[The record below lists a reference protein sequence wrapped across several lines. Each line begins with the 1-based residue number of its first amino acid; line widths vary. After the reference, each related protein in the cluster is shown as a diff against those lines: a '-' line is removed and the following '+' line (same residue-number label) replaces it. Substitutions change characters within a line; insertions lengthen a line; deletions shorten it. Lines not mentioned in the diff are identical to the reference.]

1 MPIPIERKLPIIL
14 SFVFL
19 MLAAIGFLVYRN
31 SVSYREAR
39 DRAGRSQAVIANLD
53 DVVTYIAD
61 IETATTGFVTT
72 GNDTYLEPA
81 NNAKAGI
88 KKNLTEL
95 RSLLADDGQKLS
107 QMDEL
112 EALVAQKIQLE
123 NNKVDVRKQD
133 GFDQASYLLG
143 QNGGTGVTRQV
154 RAAVEKLK
162 GEEIASRQ
170 VREQGNDS
178 NLNLTILILILSSL
192 AGIAALVAANVLVVM
207 EIRRRRGAEESL
219 VEVNRDLE
227 SRIEERTA
235 ELQEAN
241 LHLVESAADRERL
254 LLNEQAARKEAEVA
268 NRLRDEFMATISHEL
283 RTPLNSI
290 LGWARLLKSGSLD
303 DEKEAKAVSTIIKNS
318 ESQNRLIED
327 LLDAARII
335 SGKLEIEHDP
345 VDFEDVVVHS
355 IETVRPA
362 AEVKHI
368 SIKLDVNGNQGA
380 NRMIGDKDRLQQ
392 VVCNLLTNAVKFTP
406 EGGNVDVG
414 IGADNGFIVLNV
426 SDTGAGISPEFIP
439 NVFER
444 FRQDRATI
452 KQSGGLGLGL
462 AVVRN
467 LVQMHGGSVE
477 AASEGENRGST
488 FTVRLPRQVEESLGA
503 H

>member
-1 MPIPIERKLPIIL
+1 MAIPIERKLPVIL
-14 SFVFL
+14 SFVFML
-19 MLAAIGFLVYRN
+19 LAAIGFLFYKS
-31 SVSYREAR
+31 SVSFQEAR
-39 DRAGRSQAVIANLD
+39 ENAARSQAVIANLD
-53 DVVTYIAD
+53 DIVSYVAD

-72 GNDTYLEPA
+72 GNDTYLEPSH
-81 NNAKAGI
+81 NARAGL

-95 RSLLADDGQKLS
+95 RSLLANDGQGLAEV
-107 QMDEL
+107 DGL
-112 EALVAQKIQLE
+112 DGLIAQKIQFE
-123 NNKVDVRKQD
+123 NNKADLRRQN
-133 GFDQASYLLG
+133 GYDQASYLLG
-143 QNGGTGVTRQV
+143 QTSGLDITRQI
-154 RAAVEKLK
+154 RATIEKLK
-162 GEEIASRQ
+162 EEETAHRQ
-170 VREQGNDS
+170 VREQGNDN
-178 NLNLTILILILSSL
+178 NLNLTILILILGSI
-192 AGIAALVAANVLVVM
+192 AGIAALIAANVLVVM
-207 EIRRRRGAEESL
+207 EIRKRKGAEESL

-227 SRIEERTA
+227 NRIEERTG

-241 LHLVESAADRERL
+241 LHLVESASERERL
-254 LLNEQAARKEAEVA
+254 LRNEQAARKDAEVA

-303 DEKEAKAVSTIIKNS
+303 AEKQSKAVHTIIKNS

-335 SGKLEIEHDP
+335 SGKLEIEHGP
-345 VDFEDVVVHS
+345 VNFEEVVVHS

-362 AEVKHI
+362 AEAKKI
-368 SIKLDVNGNQGA
+368 SIQLDIDGDRA
-380 NRMIGDKDRLQQ
+380 ESRLIGDKDRLQQ

-414 IGADNGFIVLNV
+414 LNADNGFVVLKV
-426 SDTGAGISPEFIP
+426 SDNGAGISPEFIP

-467 LVQMHGGSVE
+467 LVEMHGGSVE
-477 AASEGENRGST
+477 ARSEGENRGST
-488 FTVRLPRQVEESLGA
+488 FTVRLPRQAEESLGA
-503 H
+503 Y